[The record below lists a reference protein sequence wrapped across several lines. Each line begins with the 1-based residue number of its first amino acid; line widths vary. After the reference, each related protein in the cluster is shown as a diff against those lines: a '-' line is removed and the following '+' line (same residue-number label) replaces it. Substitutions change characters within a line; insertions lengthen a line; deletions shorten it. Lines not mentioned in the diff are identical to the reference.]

1 MSPPPPAPSDRW
13 GDWRHWSWWI
23 ATLAGIGRLPIAP
36 GSWGSLVTVL
46 VAFSIFPY
54 LSIIYKILLILLI
67 AFVGVWASGV
77 YARRHAAEDPQDV
90 VIDEVAG
97 QLLALALAPPHW
109 SWYLAGF
116 ALFRLFD
123 ITKPFPANW
132 CDRNLKGG
140 VGVMTDDLVAGLYA
154 MILIALGDYLVRSV

>member
-1 MSPPPPAPSDRW
+1 MAPSDRW

-36 GSWGSLVTVL
+36 GSWGSLVTAL
-46 VAFSIFPY
+46 AAFAIFHY
-54 LSIIYKILLILLI
+54 LSIIYIFLLISVITLI
-67 AFVGVWASGV
+67 GVRASGV
-77 YARRHAAEDPQDV
+77 YGRRQAVEDPQDV

-97 QLLALALAPPHW
+97 QMLALAFAPPHW
-109 SWYLAGF
+109 AWYLAGF

-140 VGVMTDDLVAGLYA
+140 IGVMADDLVAGLYA
-154 MILIALGDYLVRSV
+154 MILIALGDYLVRSI